1 MRSLAQE
8 LQPEPGF
15 QAGLEKKLME
25 NKNPKAVRP
34 ASHKTNWIPVL
45 GWSALAVVLITVMT
59 VVLGTL
65 LPRGILPAASS
76 EVPAASQ
83 PVTCQGSCRPAPRL
97 TLLPAARSR
106 SQPHTAAHRAGRA
119 ALPHPARPGLRA
131 FDRQPDQDFHLQ
143 ADFPASPPEVNVY
156 RQLAPAG

>member
-1 MRSLAQE
+1 MTENDLNDLNLPAEEAHLAADLRSLAQE

-45 GWSALAVVLITVMT
+45 GWSALAVVLITFLT

-83 PVTCQGSCRPAPRL
+83 PVTLPGILQTSATPYPAPSTAPPR
-97 TLLPAARSR
+97 PRSAATPDGTAPRS
-106 SQPHTAAHRAGRA
+106 H
-119 ALPHPARPGLRA
+119 ALG
-131 FDRQPDQDFHLQ
+131 
-143 ADFPASPPEVNVY
+143 
-156 RQLAPAG
+156 